1 MLEYSK
7 EEKDVGAGRR
17 RRARM
22 EHTPMKTLYQGGS
35 GEIIEK
41 KSRFIA
47 TLESVTSRSEK
58 TPNDNHNQHKKRFT
72 E

>member
-22 EHTPMKTLYQGGS
+22 EHTPMKTLYQGGER
-35 GEIIEK
+35 GNYREEIPFYCHI
-41 KSRFIA
+41 R
-47 TLESVTSRSEK
+47 
-58 TPNDNHNQHKKRFT
+58 KRYIGG
-72 E
+72 